1 MNKGVDVSLQ
11 YQIWLRCRFV
21 SVFFFFCV
29 CIILIQTPMHL
40 SLKISY
46 SMPKKSEIISLSSFL
61 SPLLLSSWIWKKKI
75 FNFSWFAFYI
85 FHKMW
90 KVTSSISRKKKKG
103 ETGLSCSLPSEPSEV
118 IAVLF
123 VRHLSCCW
131 VLLKRAW
138 PHLLNSRPLD
148 IYKHW

>member
-21 SVFFFFCV
+21 SVFFFLCV
-29 CIILIQTPMHL
+29 CHSYTDSHAFKPQNFILNAQKIWNYFSFKFSLTSVIIIMN
-40 SLKISY
+40 LKK
-46 SMPKKSEIISLSSFL
+46 KKSSILVGLHFIFSIKCGK
-61 SPLLLSSWIWKKKI
+61 SPHP
-75 FNFSWFAFYI
+75 FQE
-85 FHKMW
+85 
-90 KVTSSISRKKKKG
+90 KKKKG